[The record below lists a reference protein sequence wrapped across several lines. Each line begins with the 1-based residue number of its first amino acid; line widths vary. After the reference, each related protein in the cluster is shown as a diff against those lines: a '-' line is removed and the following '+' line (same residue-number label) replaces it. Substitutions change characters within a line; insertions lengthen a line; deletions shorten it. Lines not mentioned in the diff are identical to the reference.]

1 MICEMVRKVIGARK
15 KPAKKKAT
23 TLMMGLLKEA
33 TKEEILSFVSQK
45 GAKLGEAVAHRKQL
59 LQARSAPS
67 FAPQYVAFSNHMMQ
81 PVPMAY
87 FMKPDENVWQAN
99 RQEAALSG
107 VRLKPTFVP
116 LSGEVKQLEEN
127 EVTRL
132 SARALRQFNK
142 EHGEPV
148 PFGGQH

>member
-1 MICEMVRKVIGARK
+1 MVRKVIARRK
-15 KPAKKKAT
+15 KPVKKRAN

-67 FAPQYVAFSNHMMQ
+67 FAPQYVAFSNSMMQ
-81 PVPMAY
+81 PVPYAY
-87 FMKPDENVWQAN
+87 IMKPDENVWHAN
-99 RQEAALSG
+99 RQEAALPT
-107 VRLKPTFVP
+107 VNLKPAFLPVP
-116 LSGEVKQLEEN
+116 VAEKQMVEN